1 MYKGDIMQQYFI
13 QTNIEDKI
21 LFNDEQAHHIK
32 NVMRMKENEI
42 VKVVDSNENAA
53 YVMIHYES
61 KKVYGI
67 LKERIIDEL
76 TSSIKIILGMA
87 LIKKDKFEFCIQKAC
102 ECGVYEII
110 PFVSS
115 RCVVKISDEK
125 NDKKIERWQK
135 IASEACEQSKQ
146 NHCCVIEDIL
156 SFDDMLNVDADLKL
170 IAYENADRIA
180 NNLASVC
187 LSNPNVHSVL
197 VLIGPEGGF
206 SESEVQKALSQ
217 GFICVSLG
225 KSILR
230 AETAAISA
238 INMLTYHYDILGD
251 QYGTIEKVNED

>member
-1 MYKGDIMQQYFI
+1 MQQYFI
-13 QTNIEDKI
+13 ENISNKI

-42 VKVVDSNENAA
+42 VKVVDEKENAA
-53 YVMIHYES
+53 LVTIHYES
-61 KKVYGI
+61 KQVYGL
-67 LKERIIDEL
+67 LKEMLVDDFKTNLHIY
-76 TSSIKIILGMA
+76 LGMA
-87 LIKKDKFEFCIQKAC
+87 LIKKDKWEICIQKAC
-102 ECGVYEII
+102 ECGAYEII

-146 NHCCVIEDIL
+146 NHCCTIHEIISYDEL
-156 SFDDMLNVDADLKL
+156 CKTDFDLKL
-170 IAYENADRIA
+170 IAYENADKIA

-187 LSNPNVHSVL
+187 AKHPKVKNIL
-197 VLIGPEGGF
+197 VMIGPEGGF
-206 SESEVQKALSQ
+206 SEAEVSKAIAN

-251 QYGTIEKVNED
+251 KYELIEKTN

>member
-1 MYKGDIMQQYFI
+1 MQQYFI
-13 QTNIEDKI
+13 ENISNKI

-42 VKVVDSNENAA
+42 VKVVDEEENAA
-53 YVMIHYES
+53 LVTIHYES
-61 KKVYGI
+61 KLVYGL
-67 LKERIIDEL
+67 LKEMILDDFNSNIQ
-76 TSSIKIILGMA
+76 IYLGMA
-87 LIKKDKFEFCIQKAC
+87 LIKKDKWEFCIQKAC
-102 ECGVYEII
+102 ETGAYEIL

-125 NDKKIERWQK
+125 NDKKIDRWQK

-146 NHCCVIEDIL
+146 NHLCMINDIL
-156 SFDDMLNVDADLKL
+156 TYDEICKLDFDLKL
-170 IAYENADRIA
+170 IAYENADKIA

-187 LSNPNVHSVL
+187 VQHKDAKKIL

-206 SESEVQKALSQ
+206 SESEVTKALSN

-251 QYGTIEKVNED
+251 KYGIIEKVD